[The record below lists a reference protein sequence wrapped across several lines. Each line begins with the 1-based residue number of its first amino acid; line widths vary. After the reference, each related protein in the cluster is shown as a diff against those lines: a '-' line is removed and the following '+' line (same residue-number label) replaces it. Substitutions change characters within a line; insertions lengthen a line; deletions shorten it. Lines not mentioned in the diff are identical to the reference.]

1 MKIKVLLCA
10 VLLAII
16 GLFSCRVEAEEIE
29 EDAIGFFPNEEYV
42 LEEEEGNIY
51 IALNEDGT
59 ANVYGTHSDGTNIE
73 IICDYITCCND
84 MHLTLNILGSEL
96 YLEMEEDGTFYSVD
110 SLYGEDN
117 VISEEEEEYITTE
130 GGNFFQE
137 EIQPILVQA
146 GATFLSF
153 LASSG
158 LLWYIV
164 KKIIDK
170 LSKKVE
176 ETNTN
181 NEELRTEIIEVKA
194 LKEENIDLRKSNEK
208 LVESNNQ
215 LYAQN
220 KALGEAFKL
229 IASNNPQMVSSGV
242 AKQVCE
248 IIDCKEEV

>member
-59 ANVYGTHSDGTNIE
+59 AKVYGTHNDGTVLE
-73 IICDYITCCND
+73 ITCEYVTCCDD
-84 MHLTLNILGSEL
+84 MHLTLKTLGNSM
-96 YLEMEEDGTFYSVD
+96 YLEMDE
-110 SLYGEDN
+110 YGEIYVVDDFGGVVEN
-117 VISEEEEEYITTE
+117 ETDEEYITTE

-137 EIQPILVQA
+137 EIQPILIQA

>member
-1 MKIKVLLCA
+1 MKKFMLLILMPIITLVLFLGA
-10 VLLAII
+10 SVK
-16 GLFSCRVEAEEIE
+16 AEEIE
-29 EDAIGFFPNEEYV
+29 EETIGFFPNEEYV

-51 IALNEDGT
+51 ITLNEDDI
-59 ANVYGTHSDGTNIE
+59 AHIKGTHNDGTVLE
-73 IICDYITCCND
+73 ITCEYVTCCDD
-84 MHLTLNILGSEL
+84 MHLTLKTLGSSM
-96 YLEMEEDGTFYSVD
+96 YLEMDE
-110 SLYGEDN
+110 YGEIYVVDDFGGVVEN
-117 VISEEEEEYITTE
+117 ETDEEYITTE

-137 EIQPILVQA
+137 EIQPILIQA

>member
-1 MKIKVLLCA
+1 MKKIKFLIVVMFVLTLT
-10 VLLAII
+10 II
-16 GLFSCRVEAEEIE
+16 FTTKVYAEEVGGFVPNREYILE
-29 EDAIGFFPNEEYV
+29 NEDGD
-42 LEEEEGNIY
+42 IY
-51 IALNEDGT
+51 LTLSEDGT
-59 ANVYGTHSDGTNIE
+59 AKVNGTHDDGTILE
-73 IICDYITCCND
+73 FTCEYTTCCEN
-84 MHLTLNILGSEL
+84 MHLTLNALGNSM
-96 YLEMEEDGTFYSVD
+96 YLEMDEEGVITGVD
-110 SLYGEDN
+110 YLHDEDI

-130 GGNFFQE
+130 GGNFFLE
-137 EIQPILVQA
+137 EIQPILIQA

-153 LASSG
+153 IASSG

-181 NEELRTEIIEVKA
+181 NAELRTEIIEVKA
-194 LKEENIDLRKSNEK
+194 LKEENIALRKSNEK